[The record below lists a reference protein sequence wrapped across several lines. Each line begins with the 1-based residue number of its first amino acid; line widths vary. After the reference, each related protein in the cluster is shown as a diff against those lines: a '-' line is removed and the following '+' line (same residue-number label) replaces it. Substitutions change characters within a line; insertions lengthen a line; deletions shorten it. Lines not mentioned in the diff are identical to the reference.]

1 MSPLDVKK
9 VRKRYNMKK
18 TNIVM
23 VNKKE
28 LTKVLKDLQ
37 KTANKKIF
45 YENLVEIKI
54 INNTLVLW
62 HNVTNGLV
70 NATTIEIAE
79 TENTNIV
86 KNAIA
91 ISDFINL
98 LQSAERE
105 YTEIEINES
114 TVKIENN
121 CILNK
126 YDAEIFDKEEKLLG
140 LKKAEININCNDF
153 FKLIQQTEKGILTEK
168 YGHDILRNFYFEIE
182 DNLLKV
188 TTVNGYK
195 IHNSSKILNINTSEL
210 CNINFLLNGER
221 LKAVNKIIKGLKN
234 EDIKISIYDEVAM
247 IQFEKNYMKYNMQ
260 IGRSESDFIKYKRYY
275 NNESP
280 ENTVILPQKK
290 LMEILKNNK
299 TILKQ
304 VEKVGKNS
312 FYIAFT
318 ENRMIL
324 NIKTHEMTIEKSIEL
339 AERSV
344 ILDKNMKIGF
354 NPKYFSE
361 GVEAVE
367 TGNIVLKFWGELEPI
382 EINNGNDDISIK
394 NIVLPVRLV

>member
-1 MSPLDVKK
+1 
-9 VRKRYNMKK
+9 MKK